1 MTKMIIFAMGLTV
14 FALAF
19 GSWVDGDAMQRCQQ
33 IHSFDTCFHS
43 LNR

>member
-1 MTKMIIFAMGLTV
+1 MTKMIILAAGLTM

-19 GSWVDGDAMQRCQQ
+19 GSWLDGDALARCQQ
-33 IHSFDTCFHS
+33 THSFDTCFHS